1 MLSQKVC
8 VGENVS
14 TKEVFAKYYYDHDCF
29 TVSRGNELNVV
40 RTVVKG
46 IKKKRKRKWE
56 NDKTNLVLLYKSS

>member
-1 MLSQKVC
+1 MLLQKVC

-40 RTVVKG
+40 STVVKR

-56 NDKTNLVLLYKSS
+56 NDKKKFSFIS

>member
-1 MLSQKVC
+1 M
-8 VGENVS
+8 S

-29 TVSRGNELNVV
+29 TVSRGNELNVA

-56 NDKTNLVLLYKSS
+56 NDKKKFSFIS

>member
-1 MLSQKVC
+1 MLLQKVC

-14 TKEVFAKYYYDHDCF
+14 TKEVFAKYYYGHDCF

-40 RTVVKG
+40 STVVKR

-56 NDKTNLVLLYKSS
+56 NDKKKFSFIS